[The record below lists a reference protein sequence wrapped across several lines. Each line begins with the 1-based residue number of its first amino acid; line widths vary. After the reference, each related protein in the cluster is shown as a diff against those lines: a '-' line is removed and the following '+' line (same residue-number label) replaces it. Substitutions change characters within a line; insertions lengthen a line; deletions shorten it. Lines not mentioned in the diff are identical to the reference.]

1 MTFLEAAIEVLRHEQ
16 EPLHF
21 SEIVKRAVGRQLL
34 SHVGRDPVA
43 AMQASLNAAV
53 RGESALLVRSKPGF
67 FQLRPGAVPPP
78 LEEVVAPTPEP
89 APVPVPAPAP
99 VAAAPTQIE
108 LEVTAKKPND
118 AEALP
123 PRVEVTPMLTE
134 DSRDD
139 DEASQGEAGESEEG
153 GGEETGGR
161 RRRRRRDRF
170 GVRGEAPVPAQVAVK
185 PTRRGLDT
193 GKRAEVLQRVMP
205 NLEFEA
211 PKGAGLD
218 GVTDVAV
225 VMANAMSRLAEER
238 PELRTELESMQRPPP
253 PPPPSPPPVEHR
265 SARRASGPPPPPPP
279 RPQPSQALSAAVD
292 DDERPGRR
300 RRRRRR
306 RGRRNEGG
314 GAEIRNVR
322 DEASENLLQQV
333 AQVMTDAGPRS
344 LHIRQ
349 IAETLA
355 GMGVLGGE
363 ISEIERAVTAAILLD
378 IRHGGRA
385 SRFIAR
391 GDARYQLHASRVPP
405 AVTAA
410 EQALHAAVATLNN
423 EIANHFVQWLQ
434 TLGPRGLEAVARIWL
449 AREGYPVLA
458 TLAPSRG
465 IAKLVVGDVDGESD
479 SDGEEDEGGGKLLAL
494 ILPRRAGIDAS
505 AWAGDV
511 ERAQASGCL
520 VFCMGD
526 APAEPPWGDARVV
539 NSHELAGW
547 LRAQGVGISPLPVA
561 IGALDPTVLE
571 SISGLDT

>member
-16 EPLHF
+16 EPLHY
-21 SEIVKRAVGRQLL
+21 SEIVKRAVDRHLL

-53 RGESALLVRSKPGF
+53 RGDSALLVRSKPGY
-67 FQLRPGAVPPP
+67 FQIRPGAVLPPAV
-78 LEEVVAPTPEP
+78 E
-89 APVPVPAPAP
+89 VPAPAP
-99 VAAAPTQIE
+99 AAPAKAETKPE
-108 LEVTAKKPND
+108 PAAKKANG
-118 AEALP
+118 AEILQP
-123 PRVEVTPMLTE
+123 KVEVDSMLTE
-134 DSRDD
+134 DTKDE
-139 DEASQGEAGESEEG
+139 DEAAASEDGEEG
-153 GGEETGGR
+153 AAEDAGGR

-170 GVRGEAPVPAQVAVK
+170 GVRGEAPAPQQVAIK
-185 PTRRGLDT
+185 PSRRGLDS
-193 GKRAEVLQRVMP
+193 GKRAEVLQRVTP

-218 GVTDVAV
+218 GITDVAM

-238 PELRTELESMQRPPP
+238 PELRSEFESLQRP
-253 PPPPSPPPVEHR
+253 PPPPSPPPVEYRH
-265 SARRASGPPPPPPP
+265 ARRPLSGSPAVSA
-279 RPQPSQALSAAVD
+279 RPQPHPAAAAAD
-292 DDERPGRR
+292 DEERPGRR

-306 RGRRNEGG
+306 RGRRSEGG
-314 GAEIRNVR
+314 LPEIRNVR
-322 DEASENLLQQV
+322 DEASETLLQQV

-378 IRHGGRA
+378 IRHGGRT

-405 AVTAA
+405 AVIAA
-410 EQALHAAVATLNN
+410 EQALHTAIGALNA
-423 EIANHFVQWLQ
+423 EITNHFTQWLQ
-434 TLGPRGLEAVARIWL
+434 TLGPRGLEAVVRIWL

-458 TLAPSRG
+458 TLPPSRG
-465 IAKLVVGDVDGESD
+465 IAKLVIGDPDAESD
-479 SDGEEDEGGGKLLAL
+479 AELEDDENGAANASNGKLLAL
-494 ILPRRAGIDAS
+494 ILPRRAGVDAS
-505 AWAGDV
+505 AWAGDL
-511 ERAQASGCL
+511 ERTQASGAL

-526 APAEPPWGDARVV
+526 APAEPPWGEARVV
-539 NSHELAGW
+539 TAAELAEW
-547 LRAQGVGISPLPVA
+547 LRGQGVGITPVPLTV
-561 IGALDPTVLE
+561 GSLDPTVLE

>member
-1 MTFLEAAIEVLRHEQ
+1 VVEAAR
-16 EPLHF
+16 
-21 SEIVKRAVGRQLL
+21 
-34 SHVGRDPVA
+34 
-43 AMQASLNAAV
+43 
-53 RGESALLVRSKPGF
+53 
-67 FQLRPGAVPPP
+67 
-78 LEEVVAPTPEP
+78 
-89 APVPVPAPAP
+89 
-99 VAAAPTQIE
+99 
-108 LEVTAKKPND
+108 KKTKNV
-118 AEALP
+118 EALQP
-123 PRVEVTPMLTE
+123 KVEQISMLTE
-134 DSRDD
+134 DSK
-139 DEASQGEAGESEEG
+139 DEEETSAGEADEGGVEEG
-153 GGEETGGR
+153 SGR

-170 GVRGEAPVPAQVAVK
+170 GVRGEAPAPQQIAVK

-193 GKRAEVLQRVMP
+193 GKRAEVIQRVAP

-238 PELRTELESMQRPPP
+238 PELRTELETMQRPPP
-253 PPPPSPPPVEHR
+253 PPPPSAPTIEHR
-265 SARRASGPPPPPPP
+265 AARRPGLAPLPP
-279 RPQPSQALSAAVD
+279 RPQPQQQQQQQQQQQLAAGE

-314 GAEIRNVR
+314 VAEIRSVR
-322 DEASENLLQQV
+322 DEASETLLQQV
-333 AQVMTDAGPRS
+333 AQVMTDAGTRS

-410 EQALHAAVATLNN
+410 EQALHAAITALNT
-423 EIANHFVQWLQ
+423 EITNAFVQWLQ

-458 TLAPSRG
+458 TLPPSRG
-465 IAKLVVGDVDGESD
+465 IAKLVIGDIEGDADLESD
-479 SDGEEDEGGGKLLAL
+479 EDEANGAAANPKLLAL
-494 ILPRRAGIDAS
+494 ILPRRAGVDAS
-505 AWAGDV
+505 AWAGDL
-511 ERAQASGCL
+511 ERTQASGCL
-520 VFCMGD
+520 VFSMGD
-526 APAEPPWGDARVV
+526 APTEPPWGDARVIAA
-539 NSHELAGW
+539 SELAGW

-561 IGALDPTVLE
+561 VGALDPTVLE

>member
-1 MTFLEAAIEVLRHEQ
+1 MTFLEAAIEVLRHES

-21 SEIVKRAVGRQLL
+21 SEIVKRAVDRQLL

-53 RGESALLVRSKPGF
+53 RGDSALLVRSKPGF

-78 LEEVVAPTPEP
+78 APAPPAPEP
-89 APVPVPAPAP
+89 PPAPAAPPAPPPTLELPFETAP
-99 VAAAPTQIE
+99 VS
-108 LEVTAKKPND
+108 VKKSND
-118 AEALP
+118 VEALQP
-123 PRVEVTPMLTE
+123 KVEANSMLTE
-134 DSRDD
+134 DTRDEEETSEA
-139 DEASQGEAGESEEG
+139 DEGPAEEG
-153 GGEETGGR
+153 GGR

-170 GVRGEAPVPAQVAVK
+170 GVRGEAPAPQQVAIK

-193 GKRAEVLQRVMP
+193 GKRAEVIQRVTP

-253 PPPPSPPPVEHR
+253 PPPPSPPAVEHR
-265 SARRASGPPPPPPP
+265 SLRRPIGAPPPP
-279 RPQPSQALSAAVD
+279 RPQPQVQPQAAGE
-292 DDERPGRR
+292 DEERSGRR

-314 GAEIRNVR
+314 LAEIRTVR
-322 DEASENLLQQV
+322 DEASESLLQQV

-410 EQALHAAVATLNN
+410 EQALHAAITALNN
-423 EIANHFVQWLQ
+423 EIANAFVQWLQ

-449 AREGYPVLA
+449 TREGYPVLA
-458 TLAPSRG
+458 TLPPSRG
-465 IAKLVVGDVDGESD
+465 IAKLVIGDIEADSD
-479 SDGEEDEGGGKLLAL
+479 SDSEEDEANPKLLAL

-505 AWAGDV
+505 AWAGDL
-511 ERAQASGCL
+511 ERTQASGCL

-526 APAEPPWGDARVV
+526 APAEPPWGDARVITA
-539 NSHELAGW
+539 SELAGW
-547 LRAQGVGISPLPVA
+547 LRIQGVGISPLPVA

>member
-1 MTFLEAAIEVLRHEQ
+1 MTFLEAAIEVLRHEK

-21 SEIVKRAVGRQLL
+21 SEIVKRAVGRHLL
-34 SHVGRDPVA
+34 SHIGRDPVA

-67 FQLRPGAVPPP
+67 FQLKPGAVPAEPEPAPP
-78 LEEVVAPTPEP
+78 PAPPAPTPEP
-89 APVPVPAPAP
+89 APAP
-99 VAAAPTQIE
+99 VQAAPSASAKKVNGTEILQPKPEVSSMLTHDPKDDDDAAAP
-108 LEVTAKKPND
+108 
-118 AEALP
+118 
-123 PRVEVTPMLTE
+123 
-134 DSRDD
+134 
-139 DEASQGEAGESEEG
+139 EAGDEDAASEDG
-153 GGEETGGR
+153 AGR

-170 GVRGEAPVPAQVAVK
+170 GVRGEAPVPQQVAVK
-185 PTRRGLDT
+185 PSRRGLDT
-193 GKRAEVLQRVMP
+193 GKRAEVLQRVTP

-238 PELRTELESMQRPPP
+238 PELRTEFEHLQRP
-253 PPPPSPPPVEHR
+253 PPPPSPPAAPIEHR
-265 SARRASGPPPPPPP
+265 HMRRPAPPAPPPAPAP
-279 RPQPSQALSAAVD
+279 RAAAM
-292 DDERPGRR
+292 DEEDRPGRR

-306 RGRRNEGG
+306 RGRRMEGG
-314 GAEIRNVR
+314 VTEIRSVR
-322 DEASENLLQQV
+322 DEASETLLEQV
-333 AQVMTDAGPRS
+333 AQVMTDAGSRS

-355 GMGVLGGE
+355 GQNVLGGE

-410 EQALHAAVATLNN
+410 EQALHAAIAALNT
-423 EIANHFVQWLQ
+423 EITNHFVQWLQ

-458 TLAPSRG
+458 TLPPSRG
-465 IAKLVVGDVDGESD
+465 VAKLVIADLDGESE
-479 SDGEEDEGGGKLLAL
+479 SESEEDEPKLLVVV
-494 ILPRRAGIDAS
+494 LPRRAGIDPS
-505 AWAGDV
+505 AWAGDL
-511 ERAQASGCL
+511 ERTQASGHL

-526 APAEPPWGDARVV
+526 APAEPSWGEARVITAP
-539 NSHELAGW
+539 ELAGW
-547 LRAQGVGISPLPVA
+547 LRAQGVGITPLPLS
-561 IGALDPTVLE
+561 IGGLDPTVLE

>member
-1 MTFLEAAIEVLRHEQ
+1 M
-16 EPLHF
+16 HF
-21 SEIVKRAVGRQLL
+21 SEIVKRAVDRNLL

-53 RGESALLVRSKPGF
+53 RGDSALLVRSKPGY
-67 FQLRPGAVPPP
+67 FQLRPGAAPPP
-78 LEEVVAPTPEP
+78 AAVPEP
-89 APVPVPAPAP
+89 PEPPLAPAPPPAPAP
-99 VAAAPTQIE
+99 TLELPFEAPPPP
-108 LEVTAKKPND
+108 AKKSND
-118 AEALP
+118 VEALQP
-123 PRVEVTPMLTE
+123 KVEANSMLTE
-134 DSRDD
+134 DTRD
-139 DEASQGEAGESEEG
+139 EEETSEGAEEG
-153 GGEETGGR
+153 TTEEGGGR

-170 GVRGEAPVPAQVAVK
+170 GVRGEAPAPQQVAIK
-185 PTRRGLDT
+185 PSRRGVDT
-193 GKRAEVLQRVMP
+193 GKRTEVLQRVTP

-238 PELRTELESMQRPPP
+238 PELRTELETMQRPPQP
-253 PPPPSPPPVEHR
+253 PPPPASPPAVEHR
-265 SARRASGPPPPPPP
+265 SLRRPGPIGAPPP
-279 RPQPSQALSAAVD
+279 RQQQPQPPPQAAS
-292 DDERPGRR
+292 DDEDRPGRR

-306 RGRRNEGG
+306 RGRRSEGG
-314 GAEIRNVR
+314 LNELRTVR
-322 DEASENLLQQV
+322 DEASESLLQQV

-405 AVTAA
+405 AVTTA
-410 EQALHAAVATLNN
+410 EQALHAAIAALNN
-423 EIANHFVQWLQ
+423 EIANAFVQWLQ

-449 AREGYPVLA
+449 TREGYPVLA
-458 TLAPSRG
+458 TLPPSRG
-465 IAKLVVGDVDGESD
+465 IAKLVIGDIEGESD
-479 SDGEEDEGGGKLLAL
+479 SESEEEETNPKLLAL

-505 AWAGDV
+505 AWAGDL
-511 ERAQASGCL
+511 ERTQASGCL

-526 APAEPPWGDARVV
+526 APPEAPWGDSRVV
-539 NSHELAGW
+539 TAHELAAW
-547 LRAQGVGISPLPVA
+547 LRAQGVGISPLSVA

>member
-1 MTFLEAAIEVLRHEQ
+1 MTFLEAAIEVLRLEP

-21 SEIVKRAVGRQLL
+21 SEIVKRAVSRQLL

-43 AMQASLNAAV
+43 AMQASLNAAI
-53 RGESALLVRSKPGF
+53 RGDSALLIRSKPGF

-78 LEEVVAPTPEP
+78 PPEP
-89 APVPVPAPAP
+89 EPVPEPVAPAPA
-99 VAAAPTQIE
+99 QIE
-108 LEVTAKKPND
+108 LVTEVEVKKVSAPVI
-118 AEALP
+118 LP
-123 PRVEVTPMLTE
+123 PKPEVHSMPPA
-134 DSRDD
+134 
-139 DEASQGEAGESEEG
+139 DEQERTGGETGGDEEG
-153 GGEETGGR
+153 AAEEGGGR

-170 GVRGEAPVPAQVAVK
+170 GVRGEAPVPQQVAIK
-185 PTRRGLDT
+185 PSRRGLDN
-193 GKRAEVLQRVMP
+193 GNGAGNGNGASKRPEVPQRATP

-211 PKGAGLD
+211 PRGAGLD

-238 PELRTELESMQRPPP
+238 PELRTEFETMQRPPP
-253 PPPPSPPPVEHR
+253 PQVVSAPLPPVEHR
-265 SARRASGPPPPPPP
+265 GGRRSGLSAGPPQQ
-279 RPQPSQALSAAVD
+279 PQRAAALE

-306 RGRRNEGG
+306 RGRRAEGG
-314 GAEIRNVR
+314 TTEIRSGR
-322 DEASENLLQQV
+322 DEASETLLDQV

-344 LHIRQ
+344 MHIRQ

-410 EQALHAAVATLNN
+410 EQGLHAAIATLNA

-434 TLGPRGLEAVARIWL
+434 TLGARGLEAVARIWL

-458 TLAPSRG
+458 TLPPSRG
-465 IAKLVVGDVDGESD
+465 IAKLVVADPEGESEPE
-479 SDGEEDEGGGKLLAL
+479 SEDDEAKLLVL
-494 ILPRRAGIDAS
+494 ILPRRAGVEPS
-505 AWAGDV
+505 AWVGDLDRV
-511 ERAQASGCL
+511 QASGCV
-520 VFCMGD
+520 VFCMGEV
-526 APAEPPWGDARVV
+526 PADPPWGDSRVITAPDM
-539 NSHELAGW
+539 AGW
-547 LRAQGVGISPLPVA
+547 LRSQGVGISPLPVA
-561 IGALDPTVLE
+561 VGGLDPTVLE